1 MYWAVLGG
9 VNSYL
14 SVYSAIFG
22 MVTNEQ
28 PGEPRASLLLTSV
41 RRQSFAITLDFLHR
55 LAQST
60 ICKKGGS
67 KNPTNLDLLS
77 LGSNVVVE
85 QGGAGS
91 DLASRHVASR
101 WKTSN

>member
-1 MYWAVLGG
+1 MPMYAYGPRGLQVQG
-9 VNSYL
+9 V
-14 SVYSAIFG
+14 AG
-22 MVTNEQ
+22 KERK
-28 PGEPRASLLLTSV
+28 P
-41 RRQSFAITLDFLHR
+41 DFLHR

-60 ICKKGGS
+60 ICNKGGS

>member
-1 MYWAVLGG
+1 MPMYAYGPRGLQIQG
-9 VNSYL
+9 V
-14 SVYSAIFG
+14 AG
-22 MVTNEQ
+22 KERT
-28 PGEPRASLLLTSV
+28 T
-41 RRQSFAITLDFLHR
+41 DFLHR

-60 ICKKGGS
+60 ICNKGGS

-91 DLASRHVASR
+91 DLARRQVASR